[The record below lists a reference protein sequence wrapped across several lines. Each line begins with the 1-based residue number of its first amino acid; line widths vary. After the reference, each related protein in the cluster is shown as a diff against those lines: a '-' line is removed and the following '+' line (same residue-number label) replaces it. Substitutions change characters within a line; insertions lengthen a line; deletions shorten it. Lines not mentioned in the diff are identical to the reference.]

1 MRAMA
6 DLREE
11 LRAIIAE
18 IAEID
23 DPSRITDDA
32 NLYQELGVDSM
43 QALEIVL
50 ELEKRFNVAIPEA
63 KLKEIKTFG
72 DALRVAKDAG
82 ATAG

>member
-1 MRAMA
+1 MMSM

-32 NLYQELGVDSM
+32 NLYKELGVDSM

-50 ELEKRFNVAIPEA
+50 ELEKRFKVAIPES

-72 DALRVAKDAG
+72 DALRVAIDAG
-82 ATAG
+82 ATGT